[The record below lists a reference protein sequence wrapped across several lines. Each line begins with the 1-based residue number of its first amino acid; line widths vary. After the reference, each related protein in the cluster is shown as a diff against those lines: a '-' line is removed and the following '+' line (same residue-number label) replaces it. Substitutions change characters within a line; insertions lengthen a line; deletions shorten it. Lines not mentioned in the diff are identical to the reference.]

1 MSTVSGGRQGGS
13 AERDD
18 ELDRP
23 RDAPWRLAIIVR
35 SAIYRVYFISATLLS
50 F

>member
-1 MSTVSGGRQGGS
+1 MGTVSRGRQGGS

-23 RDAPWRLAIIVR
+23 REAPWRLTIIVR
-35 SAIYRVYFISATLLS
+35 SAIYRVS